1 MVYVSPLLI
10 WLGMGALA
18 ATELGS
24 YAHSWDLMHWLIDK
38 IEPGFYYPDPQIIS
52 MYQVTQMTRKIAH
65 IVLYSGLTALLVR
78 LFQAGNPHLRF
89 RSLLYSTLVSGA
101 FMGVESY
108 IRLNQSEG
116 QRHVR
121 VQQFILN
128 GVGVGGALLLIVLYF
143 GLKALERW
151 LLTESRL
158 PRSSPR
164 DRVPPGCGSA
174 KG

>member
-1 MVYVSPLLI
+1 MVCRIADNP
-10 WLGMGALA
+10 AL
-18 ATELGS
+18 E
-24 YAHSWDLMHWLIDK
+24 
-38 IEPGFYYPDPQIIS
+38 
-52 MYQVTQMTRKIAH
+52 
-65 IVLYSGLTALLVR
+65 ALRVR
-78 LFQAGNPHLRF
+78 LDVDKHCHSQRIDCIHRLPRADVPSYYG
-89 RSLLYSTLVSGA
+89 VSGA

-121 VQQFILN
+121 VQQFLLN
-128 GVGVGGALLLIVLYF
+128 GVGVGGALLMIVLYF

-164 DRVPPGCGSA
+164 DPSGSSVVPPCEGVFDEALRRYPFACRRGRA
-174 KG
+174 LKRRGGQN